1 MLEFYFGKWNFQ
13 NTCEVQT
20 KVAVYLCKQMNE
32 HNKTILEYKGL
43 LMNSFEQKFETK
55 VIVIIPEMY

>member
-1 MLEFYFGKWNFQ
+1 MELSEYLWSSI
-13 NTCEVQT
+13 VQT

-43 LMNSFEQKFETK
+43 LMNSFEQKKTK
-55 VIVIIPEMY
+55 KTIVIIEMY

>member
-1 MLEFYFGKWNFQ
+1 MELSEYLWSSI
-13 NTCEVQT
+13 VQT

-43 LMNSFEQKFETK
+43 LMNSFEQKFEK
-55 VIVIIPEMY
+55 KSL